1 MSLST
6 FIRDNQEEIIIEFS
20 AFAKTLMPS
29 DADMS
34 EEELRDHAAEI
45 LTAVAKD
52 MGISQTAD
60 EQVRKSQGLGTAQTM
75 EESGALHADDR
86 IQHGYS
92 SRAVLAE
99 FRALRAT
106 VLQRYEVSG
115 HTDLSE
121 VRRFNEALDEALTA
135 SMNRFAIRT
144 DLFRDQFIG
153 VLSHDLRTP
162 LAAIAAGLFA
172 LGMMENKPDTRE
184 LIISR
189 MSNSAKRMDRMIR
202 DLLDLTRVRLGG
214 AIPLNRQKADL
225 RQVCEAVMEELH
237 TTSPESVLRLE
248 TSGSMIGDWD
258 SDRLAQVISNL
269 LGNAIQH
276 GGGTPIT
283 LTAQEEGDE
292 VSVAVHN
299 GGQPIPAAAI
309 PLVFEPLRRGHEEY
323 AAGNIGLG
331 LFIARAIVSAHG
343 GNIRVTSSGTAGT
356 TFKVTL
362 PRQAPSI

>member
-1 MSLST
+1 MSLSS
-6 FIRDNQEEIIIEFS
+6 FIRDNREEIISEFS

-29 DADMS
+29 DASMS

-60 EQVRKSQGLGTAQTM
+60 EQARKSQGLGTAQTM
-75 EESGALHADDR
+75 AKSGALHADDR
-86 IQHGYS
+86 IRHGFS

-99 FRALRAT
+99 FRALRAS
-106 VLQRYEVSG
+106 VLKLYEKSG
-115 HTDLSE
+115 QTDLSE

-135 SMNRFAIRT
+135 SAERFAMRT
-144 DLFRDQFIG
+144 DSFRDQFIG

-162 LAAIAAGLFA
+162 LGAIAAGLVA
-172 LGMMENKPDTRE
+172 LGMTENKPDRRE

-189 MSNSAKRMDRMIR
+189 MSNSAKRMERMIR
-202 DLLDLTRVRLGG
+202 DLLDLTRERLGG

-225 RQVCEAVMEELH
+225 RQICEAVMAELH

-248 TSGSMIGDWD
+248 MSGSMIGDWD

-276 GGGTPIT
+276 GGATPIT
-283 LTAQEEGDE
+283 LTAQEEGDKI
-292 VSVAVHN
+292 VVAVHN
-299 GGQPIPAAAI
+299 GGQPIPAAVI
-309 PLVFEPLRRGHEEY
+309 PYIFEPLSRGRVDD

-331 LFIARAIVSAHG
+331 LFIARAVVSAHG
-343 GNIRVTSSGTAGT
+343 GDISVTSSSAAGT

-362 PRQAPSI
+362 PR